1 MAQVPARVVVLC
13 RMRTFS
19 RGAAGAAS
27 LLLAGL
33 AVVAPAGA
41 AAVKLPSALPTLSQ
55 QLPSLGHASADEPV
69 HALIGLRLRNGAALD
84 AFIAKVSDPRSAG
97 YARYLS
103 PRQFRARYSPTAADV
118 AAIRSFARA
127 NGLTV
132 GRVPANR
139 MYVPVSG
146 TVAQAERAFSTRL
159 DRFRVD
165 GRLVRA
171 PVRTPAVPASIAK
184 LVVSIEGLNTG
195 AILKPMAQTSPAA
208 FVNAPPC
215 SSYWGERTA
224 SGTPGVYGDPNPRPY
239 APCGYAPGQLQGA
252 YGTDEALA
260 NGLDG
265 HGQTVGIIDAYA
277 SQTIQDDAKTWSS
290 KHGLPPVDLT
300 DNSDAV
306 AANFPQD
313 PSGATFLDP
322 EGWAGEETLDIEAV
336 HAMAPGAK
344 IVYEGAHSPLNSD
357 LTTVQNDFVD
367 NKLAQIV
374 SNSYGGTDDTAD
386 ATTHQILQQAATEG
400 IGFYFSSGDEGDET
414 QDPNGPGD
422 REVDS
427 PANDPLAT
435 AVGGTSLAVGQGDT
449 YQFETGWGTRS
460 AALTNGA
467 WASQTGGDWIYGG
480 GGGVSQTYAQPSYQ
494 AGVVPPAIASYF
506 AGKPPEASQ
515 GSGFTPLIPG
525 RAVPDVAMDGDPN
538 TGMLEGIT
546 QDFSQNPGGI
556 QTPADDVHYGEYR
569 IGGTSLSSPL
579 FAGVMALADQAQGK
593 PHGYANP
600 ALYAAA
606 GTDAYRDVVPP
617 AQKVAVVR
625 NDFTNGIDSSG
636 GTTTS
641 LRTMD
646 QLLTLH
652 EGPGYDDT
660 TGLGSPHGLAFL
672 HAMAPGS
679 PLTLPVV
686 ASAPST
692 QPSSAAPAPAP
703 ASAPVVKAKAPPIH
717 RASKAKKKKRVAK
730 RHKAKKK
737 AKPHA
742 RKHKAI
748 KRRAPPRR

>member
-1 MAQVPARVVVLC
+1 MAQVPARVVVLGC
-13 RMRTFS
+13 MRTFS
-19 RGAAGAAS
+19 RGAAGAVS

-33 AVVAPAGA
+33 AVAAPAGA
-41 AAVKLPSALPTLSQ
+41 ATVKLPSALPTLSQ

-69 HALIGLRLRNGAALD
+69 HALIGLRLRNRAALD
-84 AFIAKVSDPRSAG
+84 VFIAKVSNQRSG
-97 YARYLS
+97 SYAHYLS
-103 PRQFRARYSPTAADV
+103 PAQFRARYSPTAADV

-132 GRVPANR
+132 GRVPANH

-171 PVRTPAVPASIAK
+171 PVRTPAVPASIAR
-184 LVVSIEGLNTG
+184 LVVSLEGLNTG
-195 AILKPMAQTSPAA
+195 AIVKPMAQTSPAA

-215 SSYWGERTA
+215 SSYWAEKTA
-224 SGTPGVYGDPNPRPY
+224 TGTPGAYADPDPRPY
-239 APCGYAPGQLQGA
+239 APCGYTPSQLQGA
-252 YGTDEALA
+252 YGTNEAQA

-277 SQTIQDDAKTWSS
+277 SQTIQDDVKTWSS

-300 DNSDAV
+300 DDSDAI

-313 PSGATFLDP
+313 PSGASFLDP

-344 IVYEGAHSPLNSD
+344 IVYEGAHSALNSD

-374 SNSYGGTDDTAD
+374 SNSYGGADDTAD

-435 AVGGTSLAVGQGDT
+435 AVGGTSLAVGQGDA

-460 AALTNGA
+460 TALTNGA

-494 AGVVPPAIASYF
+494 AGIVPPAIASYF

-538 TGMLEGIT
+538 TGMIEGIT
-546 QDFSQNPGGI
+546 QDFSQNPGGV

-600 ALYAAA
+600 ALCAAA

-625 NDFTNGIDSSG
+625 NDFTNGIDASG

-646 QLLTLH
+646 ALLTLH
-652 EGPGYDDT
+652 EGVGYDDT

-672 HAMAPGS
+672 HALAPGS

-686 ASAPST
+686 AGAPSS
-692 QPSSAAPAPAP
+692 QPAGASAPAP
-703 ASAPVVKAKAPPIH
+703 ASAPAAPVVKAKAPPIH
-717 RASKAKKKKRVAK
+717 SASKAKKKHRAK
-730 RHKAKKK
+730 KAKHHKKHKAKKK
-737 AKPHA
+737 TAKKKRHA
-742 RKHKAI
+742 R
-748 KRRAPPRR
+748 RRG